1 MSRANFIDEKD
12 QGPRFPDLSFDESS
26 FKFGLETEYIIAQAD
41 SLIAL
46 TYEDITFKQI
56 ETIIEQVKY
65 DDLPGDFSVLGPE
78 APMKKISPV
87 IVEGYGL
94 VDKDFKTVDM
104 LPKGIEL
111 RSSVCSSIE
120 ECLYVQKKLF
130 ERTNEL
136 FQKEGYTLLALSH
149 HPSLKNFRGPQN
161 KRRYDWW
168 QWAMQVMT
176 TYGPDINIS
185 VPTHLLQDFDLEDFE
200 AKVNYYGP
208 ALAALSCASPVYDQK
223 LWEGVSMRTH
233 KRSIVAPAIEYHGD
247 EANRFEFKLF
257 DMSPNLYDYEAYFLS
272 ILNLILNK
280 NLKGRCDKATRIY
293 ELGEVAKYGLQ
304 TPGIMFKLEDFFL
317 GAQTLLLKHGFKPQQ
332 LQRLFERMKKRETLA
347 NQYKKL
353 YQQDPRKLYEKLTTL
368 DENPGFRFERDNVHH
383 LSH

>member
-1 MSRANFIDEKD
+1 
-12 QGPRFPDLSFDESS
+12 
-26 FKFGLETEYIIAQAD
+26 
-41 SLIAL
+41 
-46 TYEDITFKQI
+46 
-56 ETIIEQVKY
+56 
-65 DDLPGDFSVLGPE
+65 
-78 APMKKISPV
+78 
-87 IVEGYGL
+87 
-94 VDKDFKTVDM
+94 
-104 LPKGIEL
+104 
-111 RSSVCSSIE
+111 
-120 ECLYVQKKLF
+120 
-130 ERTNEL
+130 
-136 FQKEGYTLLALSH
+136 
-149 HPSLKNFRGPQN
+149 
-161 KRRYDWW
+161 
-168 QWAMQVMT
+168 
-176 TYGPDINIS
+176 
-185 VPTHLLQDFDLEDFE
+185 
-200 AKVNYYGP
+200 
-208 ALAALSCASPVYDQK
+208 
-223 LWEGVSMRTH
+223 MRTH